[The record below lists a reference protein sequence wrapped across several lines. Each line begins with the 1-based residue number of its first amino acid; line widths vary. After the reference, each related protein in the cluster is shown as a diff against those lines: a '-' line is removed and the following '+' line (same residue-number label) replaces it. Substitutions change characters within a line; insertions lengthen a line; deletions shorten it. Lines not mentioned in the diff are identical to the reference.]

1 MGKTLPAVTADVLD
15 IDDDNGDYDADDDAN
30 DDDDKQLQ

>member
-1 MGKTLPAVTADVLD
+1 MGKTIPAATADVLEF
-15 IDDDNGDYDADDDAN
+15 DDDNSDYDADDDAN